1 MKGSCIIKRMK
12 CRNMDQR
19 FDAEG
24 YSSHNGP
31 EDWGVKGNTMK
42 GRNFQNPN
50 AEATSWRS
58 SPRGELV

>member
-1 MKGSCIIKRMK
+1 MKRMK

-31 EDWGVKGNTMK
+31 EDWGLKGNTMK
-42 GRNFQNPN
+42 GRNFQKPN
-50 AEATSWRS
+50 AEAIS
-58 SPRGELV
+58 